1 MSKLKICI
9 DPGHG
14 GTDPGAINSGYEEK
28 AAALAIALKV
38 GKKLS
43 EKGASV
49 IYTRTKDEYPTL
61 AQRCQLANA
70 EKVDAFISIHLNAAY
85 NKTADGIETWRY
97 EKVGNTTKALAEKVQ
112 AELIKATGAKDRGVK
127 ATTGLYVL
135 RRTVAP
141 AILIE
146 TGFISND
153 AEAKKL
159 FNAEYQ
165 NKLAEAIVTGIYKVF
180 K

>member
-1 MSKLKICI
+1 MSNLKFCI

-14 GTDPGAINSGYEEK
+14 GTDPGAVNSGYEEK

-38 GKKLS
+38 GRKLN

-61 AQRCQLANA
+61 ANRCQLANA
-70 EKVDAFISIHLNAAY
+70 EKVTAFISIHLNAAV
-85 NKTADGIETWRY
+85 NKSAEGIETWRH
-97 EKVGNTTKALAEKVQ
+97 ENVGGTTKALAESVQ
-112 AELIKATGAKDRGVK
+112 TELIKATGAKDRGVK
-127 ATTGLYVL
+127 STVGLYVL
-135 RRTVAP
+135 RRTIAP
-141 AILIE
+141 AILVE